1 MTFNSKLRPKKDKT
15 EVRLTVFFNS
25 ESEAARLL
33 GLSGLGWIIT
43 LFGILCGS
51 YLGRNFTEILS
62 FKVAD
67 GWCPPNVS
75 AIGQHCFGD
84 FGHPYL
90 KGGMSEVYMKGNLT
104 ALNSPLTM
112 FIFEFIRTLNFQIAL
127 VLFLFIGAIS
137 VISPVWWATK
147 SWPAM
152 VRYVTY
158 FLIGFGSLGFITVFD
173 RANPIIFFPGLILW
187 FVVAMEKDRRTQVI
201 LAIAIMSALKYWAPL
216 FALCLIV
223 DRRWRDVFK
232 CSAIT
237 LGLYILPL
245 MYFPGN
251 LLSNIQITLNGITSQ
266 YYANQFQPY
275 VISISG
281 LIRRVFC
288 GLSSGTT
295 CNTMTTNWGVF
306 GKSLF
311 TTTIALSVA
320 IWAAIQYKRNQK
332 SVVMKYVPIIVLGA
346 IALPTAQP
354 YNSVLLIP
362 AASLILKW
370 HSPFDETGQMKIPKF
385 LVPAILSGIVPLPI
399 WFFGDSLLSS
409 NDGSGPV
416 FRIAYW
422 VIPIMW
428 VCLIFET
435 IWLRHQFTHKLPSRN
450 FRCD

>member
-1 MTFNSKLRPKKDKT
+1 MTFNSKLRSKKDKT
-15 EVRLTVFFNS
+15 EVSLKVFFNS

-43 LFGILCGS
+43 LFGILFGG
-51 YLGRNFTEILS
+51 YLGRDFTEIVS
-62 FKVAD
+62 FRVAD

-90 KGGMSEVYMKGNLT
+90 KGGLPEVYMEGNLV

-112 FIFEFIRTLNFQIAL
+112 FIFEFIRSIDFQIAL

-152 VRYVTY
+152 VRYMTY

-187 FVVAMEKDRRTQVI
+187 FVVAMEKDKRTQVI

-245 MYFPGN
+245 MYFPGS

-281 LIRRVFC
+281 LIRRAYC
-288 GLSSGTT
+288 GLSNGAT
-295 CNTMTTNWGVF
+295 CNTLTTNWGVF
-306 GKSLF
+306 GKPLF
-311 TTTIALSVA
+311 TTTVALSVS
-320 IWAAIQYKRNQK
+320 IWAAIQYKSNQK
-332 SVVMKYVPIIVLGA
+332 SVVMRYVPIIVLGA
-346 IALPTAQP
+346 IALPTAQM

-370 HSPFDETGQMKIPKF
+370 HSPFDETGQTKIPKF
-385 LVPAILSGIVPLPI
+385 LVPALLGGIVPLPI

-422 VIPIMW
+422 IIPILW
-428 VCLIFET
+428 SCLIFET
-435 IWLRHQFTHKLPSRN
+435 IWLRHQLSRGYVK
-450 FRCD
+450 CD

>member
-1 MTFNSKLRPKKDKT
+1 MVSIKSKLWPEEGNTGVCQK
-15 EVRLTVFFNS
+15 VFFNS
-25 ESEAARLL
+25 QSEASRLL
-33 GLSGLGWIIT
+33 GLSGFGWTIT

-67 GWCPPNVS
+67 GWCPQNTS

-90 KGGMSEVYMKGNLT
+90 KGGLSNVYVKDNLA

-112 FIFEFIRTLNFQIAL
+112 LIFELIRAFNYQNAL
-127 VLFLFIGAIS
+127 ALFLLIGTIS

-152 VRYVTY
+152 VRYIAY

-187 FVVAMEKDRRTQVI
+187 FVIAKENDKRTQVI

-216 FALCLIV
+216 FVLCLIV
-223 DRRWRDVFK
+223 DRHWRDVIK
-232 CSAIT
+232 CAAIS

-245 MYFPGN
+245 IYFPGN

-288 GLSSGTT
+288 GLSSGST
-295 CNTMTTNWGVF
+295 CNTMTTNWGIF
-306 GKSLF
+306 GNSLF

-320 IWAAIQYKRNQK
+320 MWAAIQYKRSQK
-332 SVVMKYVPIIVLGA
+332 THVMKYVPIIVLGV
-346 IALPTAQP
+346 IALPTAQM

-370 HSPFDETGQMKIPKF
+370 HSPFDQNCQIKIPKF

-399 WFFGDSLLSS
+399 WFFGDSILSS

-422 VIPIMW
+422 IIPIMW

-435 IWLRHQFTHKLPSRN
+435 IWRSQRSRN
-450 FRCD
+450 LSIFEYRGE